1 MTDYLKF
8 WHQGKAHRVHRSVLE
23 DKIGRKLKP
32 GEVVHHRNED
42 KLDNR
47 PENLEAL
54 PSQSVHMILHHL
66 MRRRGRGVIA
76 LFPDVAFV
84 ESREAATA
92 KPTKFV
98 AQPGVLELPAHE
110 DPELV
115 PLFPG
120 VMM

>member
-8 WHQGKAHRVHRSVLE
+8 WHQGKALRVHRSVLE
-23 DKIGRKLKP
+23 QKLGRTLKP

-66 MRRRGRGVIA
+66 QRRRGRGVIA

-84 ESREAATA
+84 ESREAATVA
-92 KPTKFV
+92 KPTKIV
-98 AQPGVLELPAHE
+98 DAGVLELPAHE
-110 DPELV
+110 DPDLV
-115 PLFPG
+115 PLFPE

>member
-1 MTDYLKF
+1 MSDYLKF
-8 WHQGKAHRVHRSVLE
+8 WHQGKALRVHRSVLE
-23 DKIGRKLKP
+23 QKLGRTLKP

-42 KLDNR
+42 KHDNR

-110 DPELV
+110 DPDLV
-115 PLFPG
+115 PLFPE